1 MRILVLSDSHG
12 CVEPMEQCVERVQ
25 PQVILHLGDCVRD
38 AQRLEERYPQIP
50 LLGVPGN
57 CDEGG
62 IPAARGARPGRPAAF
77 LALPCALCYTVL
89 LKFPTGSVSMAK
101 KPALSPEEARAE
113 ALGTALAT
121 IERKYGKGAVMKLS
135 DEAHVNIPVIPTG
148 SIGLDLALG
157 VGGIPRGRIT
167 EIFGPESS
175 GKTTLTLHI
184 IAECQKMGGTCA
196 FVDAEHAL
204 DVNYARHLGVNTDE
218 LLISQPDYGEQA
230 LDIADMLV
238 RSGAVDL
245 VVVDSVAALIP
256 QAELEG
262 DMGESQVGGH
272 ARLMSHAM
280 RRLTGTIHKSRT
292 SVIFI
297 NQIRMKIGVTGYGSP
312 ETTTGGNALK
322 FYSSVRMDIR
332 RIQTLKDK
340 EESFGSRTRVK
351 VVKNKVAPPFRSATF
366 DILYGQG
373 ISRSGELIDLGLE
386 AKIIEQ
392 SGSWFAFGSEKLGQ
406 GREKVRALL
415 DEDPELRR
423 QIEAKVTEFL
433 GMHPQEFTPGE
444 EDLDDGSAA
453 MSDLD

>member
-1 MRILVLSDSHG
+1 
-12 CVEPMEQCVERVQ
+12 
-25 PQVILHLGDCVRD
+25 
-38 AQRLEERYPQIP
+38 
-50 LLGVPGN
+50 
-57 CDEGG
+57 
-62 IPAARGARPGRPAAF
+62 
-77 LALPCALCYTVL
+77 
-89 LKFPTGSVSMAK
+89 
-101 KPALSPEEARAE
+101 
-113 ALGTALAT
+113 
-121 IERKYGKGAVMKLS
+121 
-135 DEAHVNIPVIPTG
+135 
-148 SIGLDLALG
+148 
-157 VGGIPRGRIT
+157 
-167 EIFGPESS
+167 
-175 GKTTLTLHI
+175 
-184 IAECQKMGGTCA
+184 
-196 FVDAEHAL
+196 
-204 DVNYARHLGVNTDE
+204 
-218 LLISQPDYGEQA
+218 
-230 LDIADMLV
+230 
-238 RSGAVDL
+238 
-245 VVVDSVAALIP
+245 
-256 QAELEG
+256 
-262 DMGESQVGGH
+262 
-272 ARLMSHAM
+272 MSHAL
-280 RRLTGTIHKSRT
+280 RKLTGTIHKSRT
-292 SVIFI
+292 AVIFI

>member
-1 MRILVLSDSHG
+1 
-12 CVEPMEQCVERVQ
+12 
-25 PQVILHLGDCVRD
+25 
-38 AQRLEERYPQIP
+38 
-50 LLGVPGN
+50 
-57 CDEGG
+57 
-62 IPAARGARPGRPAAF
+62 
-77 LALPCALCYTVL
+77 
-89 LKFPTGSVSMAK
+89 MAK

-351 VVKNKVAPPFRSATF
+351 VVKNKVAPPFREAEF
-366 DILYGQG
+366 DIMFGEG
-373 ISRSGELIDLGLE
+373 ISKMSELIDLGVKLGIVQ
-386 AKIIEQ
+386 K
-392 SGSWFAFGSEKLGQ
+392 SGAWFNYGDIRLGQ
-406 GREKVRALL
+406 GRDNAKQFLRDNPEIANDIEGQVRANADKLYATRRPGGKAAAAPAEGEPAAPATAKEPVVKAPARSSESEL
-415 DEDPELRR
+415 D
-423 QIEAKVTEFL
+423 IMV
-433 GMHPQEFTPGE
+433 E
-444 EDLDDGSAA
+444 E
-453 MSDLD
+453 